1 MLCTEFEDRLTDY
14 LDGVLEDETQSA
26 FAEHA
31 LRCPVC
37 HELLNEVRNTVVECR
52 ADVPP
57 LPSPG
62 LEARILLK
70 TAPETSM
77 TCQEFEEYL
86 TDYLDGFLP
95 ASLYHRWERHAA
107 LCGNCSDLPGQVVRA
122 IGACYSYISE
132 EKPLPAGLHARI
144 LHATLGTT
152 EVEQVR
158 APLGARVAEWLRGW
172 LDVLVTPQF
181 ATVATM
187 LLLVVLVGTTA
198 FSDDGS
204 INGMYRA
211 GLRVAAQT
219 YSYGANHA
227 GELKRA
233 TTDLVTTPA
242 PQQNNGSNSQ
252 QTPNGDGQQQQ
263 EQKNR

>member
-14 LDGVLEDETQSA
+14 IDGALAGDEQRA

-37 HELLNEVRNTVVECR
+37 HELLNEVRNAIVECR

-57 LPSPG
+57 QPTPG
-62 LEARILLK
+62 LEARILLS

-77 TCQEFEEYL
+77 TCDDFEQYL

-95 ASLYHRWERHAA
+95 ATLYHRWERHAA
-107 LCGNCSDLPGQVVRA
+107 LCERCSDLPGQVVRA

-132 EKPLPAGLHARI
+132 EKPVPVGLHERI

-152 EVEQVR
+152 EAEQVR
-158 APLGARVAEWLRGW
+158 PPIGARVAEWMRGW
-172 LDVLVTPQF
+172 LDTLVTPQF

-187 LLLVVLVGTTA
+187 LLLAVLVGTTTI
-198 FSDDGS
+198 SDDGS

-211 GLRVAAQT
+211 SLKLASRT
-219 YSYGANHA
+219 YSYGSVRAD
-227 GELKRA
+227 ELKRA
-233 TTDLVTTPA
+233 TTGLVATPPA
-242 PQQNNGSNSQ
+242 AQGENNSQ
-252 QTPNGDGQQQQ
+252 QNQGGGQQQQ
-263 EQKNR
+263 QPNQK